1 MSYLSEADAKEFLA
15 DALSPR
21 RRESFAAATRAT
33 VVDVPDSLQER
44 LDLFFELSELA
55 IDLETAGAKAA
66 RERARAASEASADR
80 TARLSTTLR

>member
-15 DALSPR
+15 DALSPVR
-21 RRESFAAATRAT
+21 RSHFAAVTRAA
-33 VVDVPDSLQER
+33 VADVPDSVQER

-55 IDLETAGAKAA
+55 IDLEIAGAKAA

-80 TARLSTTLR
+80 TARLSTTRR